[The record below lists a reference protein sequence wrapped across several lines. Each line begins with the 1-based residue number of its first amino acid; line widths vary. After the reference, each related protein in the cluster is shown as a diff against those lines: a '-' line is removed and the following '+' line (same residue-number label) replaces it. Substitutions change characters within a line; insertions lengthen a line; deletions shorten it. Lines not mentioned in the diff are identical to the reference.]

1 MSSLAGWIT
10 ISVAC
15 LVAGSPGFA
24 APDPASPS
32 GGTSPATAWARHA
45 WQPSDGMPDGPITAI
60 VPLVD
65 GSLLVAGKTGR
76 CCLDGDRVWPLAV
89 TDPQCAKLEQVP
101 LDPWLAAGRAAASP
115 CTSRCRTADG
125 TVFAGFLN
133 GPPSRSRDG
142 KTHRLGSDEGVLID
156 THSHVATD
164 DDGHVWLAQNG
175 QLAEYDAAVGRFV
188 ARALLP
194 VGRIT
199 IAPGRD
205 GGLWIKVNTHVFRY
219 RDGAGLSLQADNAPH
234 GSTILYE
241 DSQGRLWVGS
251 DFFGL
256 YLLSEGSF
264 APVVTVG
271 EGVFAIADDEE
282 GGLWVGTSTAVNRL
296 WPAVIRGV
304 VAMDTGLQL
313 PNSLCE
319 DDEGHIWIATESGRL
334 GRIEPRDT
342 DVLFRRYTEADGW
355 NGIAHCV
362 AAGPDGEIFIGTRT
376 DGIHRH
382 DGERFEK
389 VESPPG
395 TPPRLE
401 FGEYRIEQL
410 LASRSGDLWAVT
422 YDGLFRY
429 RDDRWTRASVLG
441 DQAIDLR
448 GTKAIVE
455 DTTGTVWLA
464 ANDGSLCRFTD
475 GGGADAQG
483 EAVAVEPSAKAKIS
497 ALAATPNGD
506 VWGVIRDVGLL
517 RIQDGR
523 TALVA
528 AEAGL
533 PSAGIVALAAD
544 TTGLLW
550 CVTSRQIFAVS
561 LAELDA
567 VADGKQ
573 SRLHPWVFSGED
585 EGVVIDPADRPHCQ
599 ALVTRDGKIW
609 ITLRRGLAIID
620 PSRLTLMN
628 RSPPVVTEAVR
639 VAGQPI
645 PIAPVV
651 TPALTGSR
659 VALPPDPRGVEIEIA
674 ARGFTRPSNARVMHR
689 LEGFD
694 ADWVEPTIDRPI
706 RYERLPAGKYTLRL
720 RSEHDLGVWE
730 NDPQS
735 FVIDVRPLLWERPW
749 FRVAMLALAAGL
761 AAAAAVG
768 GATLRN
774 RSRLARL
781 EQQSALERQRM
792 RIARDM
798 HDEAG
803 TTATQLSLLADLARG
818 PGDGP
823 ARAERLEGVSRIA
836 RQLVTSLDEMVWA
849 VNPANDTLAHLV
861 SYLGQTASETLGR
874 FGVACRVRTQ
884 EPLPECPA
892 TAELRRGI
900 LMIAKE
906 AVSNIVEHAG
916 ASVVEIDLSIHEGRV
931 WLSIADDGRGLPKA
945 MNSHRHGPGG
955 NGLGNMQSRAADLG
969 GSCRIE
975 TASPRGTRVVVEV
988 PLSSEAHA

>member
-1 MSSLAGWIT
+1 MCRLAGWIAS
-10 ISVAC
+10 SVALL
-15 LVAGSPGFA
+15 LVCSPGLTAQSLVSA
-24 APDPASPS
+24 ADGAGPF
-32 GGTSPATAWARHA
+32 TAWARHA

-76 CCLDGDRVWPLAV
+76 CCLDGDRVWPLAAA
-89 TDPQCAKLEQVP
+89 DPQCAKLDDVP

-125 TVFAGFLN
+125 TIFSGFLN

-164 DDGHVWLAQNG
+164 DNGHVWLAQNNL
-175 QLAEYDAAVGRFV
+175 LAEYDAAAGRFV
-188 ARALLP
+188 ARAELP

-205 GGLWIKVNTHVFRY
+205 GGLWIKVNTQVFRY
-219 RDGAGLSLQADNAPH
+219 RKGAGLSLQADNAPH
-234 GSTILYE
+234 GTTILYE
-241 DSQGRLWVGS
+241 DSQERLWVGS

-264 APVVTVG
+264 APVATVG
-271 EGVFAIADDEE
+271 EGVFAITDDQE

-296 WPAVIRGV
+296 WPAVIRGI
-304 VAMDTGLQL
+304 VATESGMQL

-319 DDEGHIWIATESGRL
+319 DGEGHFWLATESGRL

-355 NGIAHCV
+355 NGVAHCV

-376 DGIHRH
+376 DGIHRY
-382 DGERFEK
+382 DGARFEK
-389 VESPPG
+389 IESPPG
-395 TPPRLE
+395 TPPTLE

-410 LASRSGDLWAVT
+410 VAARCGDLWAVT

-429 RDDRWTRASVLG
+429 RDERWTRASFLG

-455 DTTGTVWLA
+455 DTAGTVWLA

-475 GGGADAQG
+475 GGGADAHG

-506 VWGVIRDVGLL
+506 VWGVVRDGGLL
-517 RIQDGR
+517 RIRDGH
-523 TALVA
+523 TALIG

-533 PSAGIVALAAD
+533 PSAGVVALAAD

-550 CVTSRQIFAVS
+550 CVASRQIFAVS
-561 LAELDA
+561 LAELNTG
-567 VADGKQ
+567 ADGKQ

-585 EGVVIDPADRPHCQ
+585 EGVVIDPADRPNCQ
-599 ALVTRDGKIW
+599 ALVAQDGKIW

-620 PSRLTLMN
+620 PSKLSRMN
-628 RSPPVVTEAVR
+628 RSPPVVTEEVR
-639 VAGQPI
+639 VAGQPVA
-645 PIAPVV
+645 IAPVV
-651 TPALTGSR
+651 TPALTDSR

-674 ARGFTRPSNARVMHR
+674 TRGFTRPSNTRVLHR

-694 ADWVEPTIDRPI
+694 ADWIEHPIDRPI
-706 RYERLPAGKYTLRL
+706 RYERLPAGQYALRL
-720 RSEHDLGVWE
+720 RSEHDFGVWE

-749 FRVAMLALAAGL
+749 FRVAMLAVAAGI
-761 AAAAAVG
+761 AAAVAVD

-774 RSRLARL
+774 RSRLAGL
-781 EQQSALERQRM
+781 EQQAALERQRM

-818 PGDGP
+818 SGDGP
-823 ARAERLEGVSRIA
+823 ARAERLEGLSRIA

-874 FGVACRVRTQ
+874 FGVACRVRTT
-884 EPLPECPA
+884 EPLPECTA

-916 ASVVEIDLSIHEGRV
+916 ATVVEIDLSIHEGRV
-931 WLSIADDGRGLPKA
+931 WLSIADDGCGLPEA
-945 MNSHRHGPGG
+945 TNGRRHGPGG

-988 PLSSEAHA
+988 PLSREAHA

>member
-1 MSSLAGWIT
+1 MSRLAGWIT
-10 ISVAC
+10 ISVAWLLAC
-15 LVAGSPGFA
+15 SPGLT

-32 GGTSPATAWARHA
+32 DGASPVTAWAQHS
-45 WQPSDGMPDGPITAI
+45 WQPTDGIPDGPITAI
-60 VPLVD
+60 MPLSD
-65 GSLLVAGKTGR
+65 GSLLVAGRTGR
-76 CCLDGDRVWPLAV
+76 CRLDGDRVRPLAAA
-89 TDPQCAKLEQVP
+89 DPQFAKLGHVP

-125 TVFAGFLN
+125 TVFSGFLN
-133 GPPSRSRDG
+133 GPPSGMRDG
-142 KTHRLGSDEGVLID
+142 KEHRFGSDDGVRID

-164 DDGHVWLAQNG
+164 ADGHVWLAQNG
-175 QLAEYDAAVGRFV
+175 LLAEYDASVGRFV
-188 ARALLP
+188 ARAELP
-194 VGRIT
+194 AGRIT
-199 IAPGRD
+199 FAPSRD
-205 GGLWIKVNTHVFRY
+205 GGLWIKVNTQVFRY
-219 RDGAGLSLQADNAPH
+219 RKGAALSLQAGNAPH
-234 GSTILYE
+234 GTTILYE
-241 DSQGRLWVGS
+241 DSHGRLWVGS

-264 APVVTVG
+264 APVATVG
-271 EGVFAIADDEE
+271 EGVFAIADDQE

-296 WPAVIRGV
+296 CPAVIRGI
-304 VAMDTGLQL
+304 VATESGMQL

-319 DDEGHIWIATESGRL
+319 DGEGHLWLATESGWL
-334 GRIEPRDT
+334 GRIEPRDN
-342 DVLFRRYTEADGW
+342 DVIFRRYTEADGW
-355 NGIAHCV
+355 NCVAHCV
-362 AAGPDGEIFIGTRT
+362 VAGPDGEVVIGTRN
-376 DGIHRH
+376 DGIHRY

-389 VESPPG
+389 IESPPG

-422 YDGLFRY
+422 RDGLFRY
-429 RDDRWTRASVLG
+429 RNDRWLRA
-441 DQAIDLR
+441 AIAGNRAVDLR
-448 GTKAIVE
+448 GPKAIVE
-455 DTTGTVWLA
+455 DNMGTVWVA
-464 ANDGSLCRFTD
+464 SADGSLCRFTD

-483 EAVAVEPSAKAKIS
+483 EVVAVEPSVTANVS
-497 ALAATPNGD
+497 ALAATPSGD
-506 VWGVIRDVGLL
+506 VWAVVRDVGLL
-517 RIQDGR
+517 RIRDGR
-523 TALVA
+523 TALVG

-533 PSAGIVALAAD
+533 TSAGIVALAAD

-561 LAELDA
+561 LAELDTI
-567 VADGKQ
+567 ADGKQ

-609 ITLRRGLAIID
+609 ITLRRGMAIVD
-620 PSRLTLMN
+620 PSRLA
-628 RSPPVVTEAVR
+628 RPARPPAVVIEELQ
-639 VAGQPI
+639 VAGR
-645 PIAPVV
+645 PVAV
-651 TPALTGSR
+651 EPVAASGSTGSR
-659 VALPPDPRGVEIEIA
+659 VALPPDLRGVEIEIA
-674 ARGFTRPSNARVMHR
+674 TSGFARPSNASVMHR

-694 ADWVEPTIDRPI
+694 ADWIGHPVGRPI

-720 RSEHDLGVWE
+720 RSEHDLGAWE
-730 NDPQS
+730 NDPRS

-749 FRVAMLALAAGL
+749 FRVAMLALAAVL

-781 EQQSALERQRM
+781 EQQAALERQRM

-884 EPLPECPA
+884 EPLPECNA
-892 TAELRRGI
+892 SAELRRGM

-906 AVSNIVEHAG
+906 AVSNIVEHAD
-916 ASVVEIDLSIHEGRV
+916 ATVVEIDLSIHEVR
-931 WLSIADDGRGLPKA
+931 LRMSIADDGRGLPEA
-945 MNSHRHGPGG
+945 TNGRRHGPGG
-955 NGLGNMQSRAADLG
+955 NGLGNMQSRATDLG

-975 TASPRGTRVVVEV
+975 RAVPRGTRVVVDV